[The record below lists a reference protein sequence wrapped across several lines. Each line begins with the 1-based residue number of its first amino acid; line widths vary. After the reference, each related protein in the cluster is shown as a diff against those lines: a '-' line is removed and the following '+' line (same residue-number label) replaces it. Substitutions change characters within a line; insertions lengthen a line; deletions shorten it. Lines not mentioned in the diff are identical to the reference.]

1 VFVTS
6 FFYAYICQM
15 EMDFTKY
22 SVSELRELQN
32 KIGNY
37 IHNLNDGF
45 VYICQVRSYGNNW
58 KQTLTNERAVNDLCE
73 QYDGYDGIVDVYTTN
88 PDANISNY
96 GEVSYIKSEE
106 DYDKWYG
113 ASSFVADIKN
123 YEYRLKKW
131 EDRENIP
138 FHSRPSFAPMYSQED
153 IDVLKSKLE
162 TIGEYEKPTSIKKCE
177 NDYLDDPQD

>member
-1 VFVTS
+1 
-6 FFYAYICQM
+6 M
-15 EMDFTKY
+15 EMDLTKY
-22 SVSELRELQN
+22 SVEELRELQN

-73 QYDGYDGIVDVYTTN
+73 KYDGYDGIVDVYTTN

-96 GEVSYIKSEE
+96 GEVNYIKSQE

-123 YEYRLKKW
+123 YEDRLKKW
-131 EDRENIP
+131 EDRENVP
-138 FHSRPSFAPMYSQED
+138 FHSRPTFAPMYTQED
-153 IDVLKSKLE
+153 VDVLKSKLE
-162 TIGEYEKPTSIKKCE
+162 TIGEYEKPTSIKKSE
-177 NDYLDDPQD
+177 GYEESDYEGD